1 MGTWNKPPKNSPW
14 DKGTPP
20 PDIDELLNNLQ
31 NKFKIGMP
39 KKGGLT
45 LILIVFCNTKF
56 LNLMFHEVKIPSSL

>member
-14 DKGTPP
+14 DKGAPP

-39 KKGGLT
+39 KKGGFS
-45 LILIVFCNTKF
+45 LILIVSAHSYF
-56 LNLMFHEVKIPSSL
+56 L